1 MDELPHMSR
10 LRLDSSVEL
19 AMEILSPSEYGN
31 AINWIRD
38 HFAFAFGQQID
49 WSHDS
54 DAVIGNISE
63 LTEESLLQLFKFY
76 GVEPS
81 RWITVVWTYGDMGIK
96 LPLYLIAQHIKD
108 IWLPVI
114 DDVFL
119 FDTQDTWCMELYHEG
134 VFSCGH
140 YFLSM

>member
-1 MDELPHMSR
+1 MDELPQMSR
-10 LRLDSSVEL
+10 LRLDSAVEL

-31 AINWIRD
+31 SINWIRD

-63 LTEESLLQLFKFY
+63 LTEESLLQRFKFY

-81 RWITVVWTYGDMGIK
+81 RRITVVWTYGDRGIR
-96 LPLYLIAQHIKD
+96 LPLYLIAQHIQD

-140 YFLSM
+140 HFLST